1 MVECRW
7 PAHSIITPSQH
18 HPTQARDS
26 SVNAS
31 DWKVNV
37 NACSA
42 NRDNSPT
49 PHLWHTAVFT
59 LHHSL
64 SCQFI
69 SHSHWQL
76 NFDSKLA
83 RLTVLTLLTRVMHD
97 CNIDGLQQPPPLD
110 LDRHWQLNC
119 HSELAQ
125 LTRLTCAML
134 VDLLLAIFIHVHHG
148 SATA

>member
-1 MVECRW
+1 MHCQNAKPPTPQTETTHPQPWCSDNSNSPPPKR
-7 PAHSIITPSQH
+7 HS
-18 HPTQARDS
+18 PTLRH
-26 SVNAS
+26 
-31 DWKVNV
+31 
-37 NACSA
+37 CA

-69 SHSHWQL
+69 SHLHRHL
-76 NFDSKLA
+76 NFDSELA
-83 RLTVLTLLTRVMHD
+83 RLTMTILTRD
-97 CNIDGLQQPPPLD
+97 CNIVGHQQAPPLD
-110 LDRHWQLNC
+110 LDPHWQLIC

-134 VDLLLAIFIHVHHG
+134 VDLLLSIFIHVHHG